1 MSGLTGN
8 NILAGSSGQGG
19 YEIEQS
25 LRFNNTGESVY
36 LERTPSADGNKQVAT
51 LSFWI
56 KNCGVSDSG
65 GTDNTRIMYA
75 GNSSS
80 DVSIWQ
86 VTHTSPKFQINNY
99 RSGPGNGYW
108 TTDAVYRDPG
118 AWYHY
123 VVSYNQGTVNTY
135 VNGELQS
142 QSVTL
147 GGWSGAVDTAFNS
160 NGVLM
165 VVGPKTI
172 TASVKSIYLAEYH
185 WIDGQALD
193 ASNFGETN
201 LLTNQWIPKKYV
213 GTYGTNGFYLNFS
226 NSASLGADSSGNG
239 NDFTPTN
246 LAATDQVLDSP
257 TNNFATFNTL
267 TAYPHIYGA
276 SLSANVFKEGNL
288 RWQYPP
294 DNYTSWTS
302 GYALNSG
309 KWYVECQGHTLYN
322 GEHFSFGVLSA
333 EKITGSQHL
342 ETVASG
348 TGAGWVYSAGAYK
361 LWDMTNGSAVG
372 STVSPTNFGNGAIV
386 AIALD
391 LDSPTRTVEFFVNNS
406 SIGSISDIDASGV
419 MKDIVFGWGRRS
431 GPGVTMDLI
440 LNHGQD
446 SSFAGTKTAQGNK
459 DANGKGDFYY
469 APPSGYLALCE
480 DNLPDP
486 SIALP
491 GDYFNTVLYTGNGST
506 QSITGVG
513 FQPDWLWIKNRDAAV
528 NHQLHNVIAGSS
540 KGLNSN
546 TTLAEYTDANAV
558 TSFDSDGWSMNN
570 NYNSHNQSGVN
581 FVAWNW
587 KANGS
592 GVTNTDGTITSTVSA
607 NPTAGFSIVSYTG
620 NSTAGATVGH
630 GLSQAPELVI
640 TKERT
645 NADSW
650 LVFSKSLGNTK
661 ALFLNETSA
670 AGTSTTYWNNTSP
683 SSTVVTLGSDNK
695 PNGSGT
701 IIMYCFHS
709 VEGYSKIGSY
719 KGNGSADGTFVHTGF
734 RTSFVL
740 VKSLGVE
747 DWFMYDGKR
756 DPINVAGKRLKPNA
770 TQTEA
775 TVVGVDFLSNGFK
788 WRGTTAAFNQSGVT
802 FIYMAFAESPFK
814 YSNAR

>member
-1 MSGLTGN
+1 MPYNVLG
-8 NILAGSSGQGG
+8 AGSAGG

-86 VTHTSPKFQINNY
+86 VTHTSPKFEINNY
-99 RSGPGNGYW
+99 RAGPGNGYW

-165 VVGPKTI
+165 VVGPKTT

-193 ASNFGETN
+193 ASNFGETD

-226 NSASLGADSSGNG
+226 DSASLGADSSGNG
-239 NDFTPTN
+239 NNFTPTN

-257 TNNFATFNTL
+257 TNNFATLNPLWSTS
-267 TAYPHIYGA
+267 GG
-276 SLSANVFKEGNL
+276 VFSEGNL
-288 RWQYPP
+288 KSSLTA
-294 DNYTSWTS
+294 DSVTGSIANLS
-302 GYALNSG
+302 GKYYYECYALSSSG
-309 KWYVECQGHTLYN
+309 LYIGISDDTLFLDDSSFTYNQVYVYIGSN
-322 GEHFSFGVLSA
+322 G
-333 EKITGSQHL
+333 
-342 ETVASG
+342 
-348 TGAGWVYSAGAYK
+348 YK
-361 LWDMTNGSAVG
+361 GGNGSAVAYG
-372 STVSPTNFGNGAIV
+372 STYTTGDIIGVAYDLNSGSITFYKNGISQGTAFSSGFAGAYRPFIHGASTSNIV
-386 AIALD
+386 AN
-391 LDSPTRTVEFFVNNS
+391 F
-406 SIGSISDIDASGV
+406 
-419 MKDIVFGWGRRS
+419 
-431 GPGVTMDLI
+431 
-440 LNHGQD
+440 GQD
-446 SSFAGTKTAQGNK
+446 SSFAGNKTAQNNT
-459 DANGKGDFYY
+459 DSNGKGDFYY

-491 GDYFNTVLYTGNGST
+491 GDYFNTVSYTGNGTAIGSGGLT
-506 QSITGVG
+506 VTGVG
-513 FQPDWLWIKNRDAAV
+513 FQPDFTWVKQRNTIRS
-528 NHQLHNVIAGSS
+528 HN
-540 KGLNSN
+540 LYNSVMGVTKRLESN
-546 TTLAEYTDANAV
+546 NTDAEATDAESLSSWN
-558 TSFDSDGWSMNN
+558 SDGFVVGNRNSVNN
-570 NYNSHNQSGVN
+570 SSSDTYVS
-581 FVAWNW
+581 WNW
-587 KANGS
+587 KADNTSGS
-592 GVTNTDGTITSTVSA
+592 TNTDGTITSTVSA

-620 NSTAGATVGH
+620 NTATDTNYTVGH
-630 GLSQAPELVI
+630 GLSQTPDLLIIKNRDWASSVGAWMTWHTSIGNNTLRLDTSDATNSGDF
-640 TKERT
+640 TKFLNQQPNSTVFTVRADTSVTTANRYRT
-645 NADSW
+645 NGQ
-650 LVFSKSLGNTK
+650 V
-661 ALFLNETSA
+661 
-670 AGTSTTYWNNTSP
+670 NNY
-683 SSTVVTLGSDNK
+683 
-695 PNGSGT
+695 
-701 IIMYCFHS
+701 IAYCFHS

-719 KGNGSADGTFVHTGF
+719 TGNGNADGTFVYTGF
-734 RTSFVL
+734 RPAFVIIKRYDASADNWHIIDTS
-740 VKSLGVE
+740 
-747 DWFMYDGKR
+747 R
-756 DPINVAGKRLKPNA
+756 DPINVSTHRLKA
-770 TQTEA
+770 DVADAESSTDTS
-775 TVVGVDFLSNGFK
+775 VDFVSNGFK
-788 WRGTTAAFNQSGVT
+788 HRSTSGARNASGGNY
-802 FIYMAFAESPFK
+802 IYMAFAESPFK